1 MQSRKA
7 PQGRKIL
14 STMLLSSALAA
25 VMVFGKPAFAEDQ
38 TWKVNMKDADIRAFI
53 SQVSDITGYSFVL
66 DPNVKGRVTVVSN
79 VSMNK
84 DGIWELFLN
93 VLHVNNYSAV
103 RTGDVIKIVRTQ
115 NAKTEPLGLDQ
126 ASHVKG
132 AELITRVIPVQNT
145 PAVELVPILRP
156 MIPQYGHLAAITT
169 SNSLLISDHAD
180 NVQRMVDI
188 VNRIDS
194 ASNDD
199 MDVIQL
205 QNTWVGDILK
215 MIEELSPGVQSAK
228 AGKAG
233 GSIRVVADEQ
243 GNRLIVRGDRD
254 ARMRIKT
261 AVAQLDQPGRK
272 GSGTHVVYLR
282 HADAEKTAEVLKGI
296 LGQGGG
302 GAGKKDAAAAAVV
315 GGDITV
321 QPDKSL
327 NALVIKA
334 TPSETNEIKEIIKQL
349 DVRRAQVLIEGA
361 IVEISGDVSDALG
374 VQWGFGDPE
383 KGVGA
388 VQLSAG
394 GQLSISQ
401 LAAAA
406 AARNDS
412 SSATAA
418 TRLSGNISTS
428 LADGITIGGGQRDA
442 QGNIDYALLIQA
454 LSSNSHANLL
464 STPSI
469 MTLDNEEASIV
480 VGQNVPF
487 ITGQQTSTASLGTSF
502 QPFNTIQRQDVGLTL
517 KVVPQINEG
526 DIVRLQVEQEV
537 SSVVPKTDSSSSGA
551 ADIVT
556 NKRSIKTTIVA
567 NDQQTIVLGGL
578 VQDDASQTKKKVPL
592 LGDIPVLG
600 RLFRADSNRHEKRN
614 LLVFLKPTIVR
625 SSDRAT
631 EVTERKY
638 GDVKAI
644 EMEVSPDGRLKIKK
658 SLYPE
663 EVQEIFDGKRVP
675 ITPDK

>member
-1 MQSRKA
+1 
-7 PQGRKIL
+7 
-14 STMLLSSALAA
+14 MLLSSALAA
-25 VMVFGKPAFAEDQ
+25 AMLVCQPSFAEDQ

-93 VLHVNNYSAV
+93 VLHVNSYSAV

-126 ASHVKG
+126 SAHVQG
-132 AELITRVIPVQNT
+132 AELITRVIQVQNT

-180 NVQRMVDI
+180 NVQRMIDI

-205 QNTWVGDILK
+205 QNTWVGDVIK

-243 GNRLIVRGDRD
+243 GNRLIVKGDRD

-302 GAGKKDAAAAAVV
+302 GGGGKKEAAAAAVV
-315 GGDITV
+315 GGDVTV
-321 QPDKSL
+321 QPDKTL

-334 TPSETNEIKEIIKQL
+334 TPSEMNDITEIIKQL

-394 GQLSISQ
+394 GQLS
-401 LAAAA
+401 
-406 AARNDS
+406 
-412 SSATAA
+412 
-418 TRLSGNISTS
+418 
-428 LADGITIGGGQRDA
+428 
-442 QGNIDYALLIQA
+442 
-454 LSSNSHANLL
+454 
-464 STPSI
+464 
-469 MTLDNEEASIV
+469 
-480 VGQNVPF
+480 
-487 ITGQQTSTASLGTSF
+487 
-502 QPFNTIQRQDVGLTL
+502 
-517 KVVPQINEG
+517 
-526 DIVRLQVEQEV
+526 
-537 SSVVPKTDSSSSGA
+537 
-551 ADIVT
+551 
-556 NKRSIKTTIVA
+556 
-567 NDQQTIVLGGL
+567 
-578 VQDDASQTKKKVPL
+578 
-592 LGDIPVLG
+592 
-600 RLFRADSNRHEKRN
+600 
-614 LLVFLKPTIVR
+614 
-625 SSDRAT
+625 
-631 EVTERKY
+631 
-638 GDVKAI
+638 
-644 EMEVSPDGRLKIKK
+644 
-658 SLYPE
+658 
-663 EVQEIFDGKRVP
+663 
-675 ITPDK
+675 

>member
-7 PQGRKIL
+7 PQGRKII
-14 STMLLSSALAA
+14 SKMLLSSALAA
-25 VMVFGKPAFAEDQ
+25 VMMMGKPSFAEDQ

-79 VSMNK
+79 VSMSK

-126 ASHVKG
+126 AGHVKG

-180 NVQRMVDI
+180 NVQRMMDI
-188 VNRIDS
+188 VSRIDS

-215 MIEELSPGVQSAK
+215 MIEELSPGVQTAK

-243 GNRLIVRGDRD
+243 GNRLIVKGDRD

-261 AVAQLDQPGRK
+261 AIAQLDQPGKK

-302 GAGKKDAAAAAVV
+302 GGGGGKKEAAAAAVV
-315 GGDITV
+315 GGDVTV
-321 QPDKSL
+321 QPDKTL

-334 TPSETNEIKEIIKQL
+334 TPSEMNDLKEIIKQL

-374 VQWGFGDPE
+374 VQWGFGDPN

-401 LAAAA
+401 LAQIA
-406 AARNDS
+406 AARS
-412 SSATAA
+412 STSASAA
-418 TRLSGNISTS
+418 TRLGSGSSMS
-428 LADGITIGGGQRDA
+428 LSDGITIGGGQRDS
-442 QGNIDYALLIQA
+442 QGNIDYAVLIQA
-454 LSSNSHANLL
+454 LSTNSHANLL

-487 ITGQQTSTASLGTSF
+487 ITGQQSTTTVGSSF
-502 QPFNTIQRQDVGLTL
+502 QPFTTIQRQDVGLTL

-526 DIVRLQVEQEV
+526 DVVRLQVEQEV
-537 SSVVPKTDSSSSGA
+537 SSVVPKSDSTSGA
-551 ADIVT
+551 SDIVT

-578 VQDDASQTKKKVPL
+578 VQDDSSQSQKKVPL
-592 LGDIPVLG
+592 LGDIPLLG
-600 RLFRADSNRHEKRN
+600 RLFRANSNSHEKRN

-625 SSDRAT
+625 TNERAT
-631 EVTERKY
+631 EVTDRKF
-638 GDVKAI
+638 GSIRAI
-644 EMEVSPDGRLKIKK
+644 EMEVNPDGKLKIKK

-663 EVQEIFDGKRVP
+663 EVKDLFDPKRVP
-675 ITPDK
+675 VTPER

>member
-1 MQSRKA
+1 MQPRKA
-7 PQGRKIL
+7 QHGRKMI
-14 STMLLSSALAA
+14 SKMLLTGALAA
-25 VMVFGKPAFAEDQ
+25 VMMIGKPSFAEDQ

-126 ASHVKG
+126 AAHVKG
-132 AELITRVIPVQNT
+132 AELITRVIPVENT

-180 NVQRMVDI
+180 NVQRIMDI
-188 VNRIDS
+188 VTRIDS
-194 ASNDD
+194 GSNEE
-199 MDVIQL
+199 MDIIQL
-205 QNTWVGDILK
+205 QNTWVGDVIK
-215 MIEELSPGVQSAK
+215 MIEELNPGVQSAK
-228 AGKAG
+228 AGKTG

-243 GNRLIVRGDRD
+243 GNRLIVKGDRD
-254 ARMRIKT
+254 ARMRVKA

-296 LGQGGG
+296 MGQGGTG
-302 GAGKKDAAAAAVV
+302 GGKKDAAAAAVV
-315 GGDITV
+315 GGAVTV
-321 QPDKSL
+321 QPDKTL
-327 NALVIKA
+327 NALVIKG
-334 TPSETNEIKEIIKQL
+334 TPSEINDLKEIIKQL

-361 IVEISGDVSDALG
+361 IVEISGNVADALG
-374 VQWGFGDPE
+374 VQWGFGNPDQAI
-383 KGVGA
+383 GA

-401 LAAAA
+401 LAQFA
-406 AARNDS
+406 AARSKTSTS
-412 SSATAA
+412 SSATSLTSAP
-418 TRLSGNISTS
+418 S
-428 LADGITIGGGQRDA
+428 LADGITIGGGQRDSN
-442 QGNIDYALLIQA
+442 GNINYAMLIQA
-454 LSSNSHANLL
+454 LTTNSHANLL

-487 ITGQQTSTASLGTSF
+487 ITGQQSTQTLGSSF
-502 QPFNTIQRQDVGLTL
+502 QPFTTIQRQDVGLTL

-537 SSVVPKTDSSSSGA
+537 SSVVPKADSSSSGA
-551 ADIVT
+551 SDIVT

-578 VQDDASQTKKKVPL
+578 VQDDASKTQKKVPL
-592 LGDIPVLG
+592 LGDIPLLG
-600 RLFRADSNRHEKRN
+600 RLFRADSSSHEKRN

-625 SSDRAT
+625 SADRAE
-631 EVTERKY
+631 EVTNRKFNSI
-638 GDVKAI
+638 KAI

-663 EVQEIFDGKRVP
+663 EVKDIFDPKRVP
-675 ITPDK
+675 VTPDK